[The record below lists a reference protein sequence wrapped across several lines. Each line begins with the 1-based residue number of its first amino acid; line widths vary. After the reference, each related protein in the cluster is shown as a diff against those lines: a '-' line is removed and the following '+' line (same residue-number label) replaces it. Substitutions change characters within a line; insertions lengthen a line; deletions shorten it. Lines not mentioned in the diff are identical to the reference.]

1 MCGIFAILN
10 NNENVYSNKTIETFF
25 ERGRNRGPENS
36 KLLNVGKDL
45 ILGFHRLAINGLD
58 EVSNQPITIG
68 DVTLICNGEIYN
80 YTELYMMMN
89 VLPETNSD
97 CEVIIHLYKKYG
109 ISQTLQMLDGVFAFI
124 LLDYD
129 VTQDNAKMFV
139 ARDPYGVRPL
149 YRRHDVHNFTKNIFT
164 FASELK
170 MFPEMTG
177 PNSFTSSVVHF
188 QPGTYSVYQ
197 YPFTVNGQWI
207 HDSNNV
213 YHKTTF
219 PLCVYGNDYYH
230 YRYDGTTRYIDNIVT
245 PNIQHYLKE
254 AVYKRCA
261 ITDRPVACLLSG
273 GLDSSLVTALTCE
286 YLKSVGKHSRD
297 LETYSIGMEGSVDLC
312 YARKVADYLGTTH
325 TEILLTEQDF
335 IDAIPEVIY
344 SIESYD
350 TTTVRASIGNYLL
363 GKYISQHSDAKVILN
378 GDGSDELCGGYLY
391 MRACPDAIEFDKET
405 RRLLQD
411 IHAFDVLRSDKC
423 ISSHG
428 LEPRTPFLDRSWVQ
442 YYLSIP
448 ANIRYMMCM
457 EECEK
462 YLLRYAFSFSKFKN
476 IEGKKLL
483 PKEVLWRRKE
493 AFSDGVGKQTR
504 SLYEI
509 IGEKYDE
516 KKYYKQEFISH
527 FGEDSLDVV
536 PYLWMPKYVEATDA
550 SARTLELYKN
560 EK

>member
-1 MCGIFAILN
+1 
-10 NNENVYSNKTIETFF
+10 
-25 ERGRNRGPENS
+25 
-36 KLLNVGKDL
+36 
-45 ILGFHRLAINGLD
+45 
-58 EVSNQPITIG
+58 
-68 DVTLICNGEIYN
+68 
-80 YTELYMMMN
+80 
-89 VLPETNSD
+89 
-97 CEVIIHLYKKYG
+97 
-109 ISQTLQMLDGVFAFI
+109 
-124 LLDYD
+124 
-129 VTQDNAKMFV
+129 
-139 ARDPYGVRPL
+139 
-149 YRRHDVHNFTKNIFT
+149 
-164 FASELK
+164 
-170 MFPEMTG
+170 
-177 PNSFTSSVVHF
+177 
-188 QPGTYSVYQ
+188 
-197 YPFTVNGQWI
+197 
-207 HDSNNV
+207 
-213 YHKTTF
+213 
-219 PLCVYGNDYYH
+219 
-230 YRYDGTTRYIDNIVT
+230 
-245 PNIQHYLKE
+245 
-254 AVYKRCA
+254 
-261 ITDRPVACLLSG
+261 
-273 GLDSSLVTALTCE
+273 
-286 YLKSVGKHSRD
+286 
-297 LETYSIGMEGSVDLC
+297 
-312 YARKVADYLGTTH
+312 
-325 TEILLTEQDF
+325 
-335 IDAIPEVIY
+335 
-344 SIESYD
+344 
-350 TTTVRASIGNYLL
+350 
-363 GKYISQHSDAKVILN
+363 
-378 GDGSDELCGGYLY
+378 